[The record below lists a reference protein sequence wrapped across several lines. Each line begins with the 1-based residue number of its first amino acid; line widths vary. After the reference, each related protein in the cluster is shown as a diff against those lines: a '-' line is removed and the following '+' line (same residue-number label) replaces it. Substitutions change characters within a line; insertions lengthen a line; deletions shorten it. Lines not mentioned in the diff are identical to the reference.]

1 MDEGGH
7 WHNAGE
13 LYVSKVGEVF
23 FYQLLDVY
31 LGSVKA
37 LCNIVLLQLDKHEE
51 MEKQINEHIYAH
63 ACQDLYLDRIYL
75 KSSNK

>member
-7 WHNAGE
+7 WHNAAE

-51 MEKQINEHIYAH
+51 MEKTNKWAH
-63 ACQDLYLDRIYL
+63 LRARLPRFVFGPHLFEV
-75 KSSNK
+75 K